1 MDSFFSIL
9 LIAVLI
15 GISFKGLRPRDI
27 ERINSYDRPLVDPV
41 QYMITSGSNLHE
53 R

>member
-27 ERINSYDRPLVDPV
+27 ERINSYDRPLV
-41 QYMITSGSNLHE
+41 QFYMITSGSNLHE